1 MKSVNLSR
9 NNLKE
14 NIFYIKDHLFPYKK
28 VLVFQNIKRDVCF
41 LKLFQRFKMLFHQA
55 YRQN

>member
-1 MKSVNLSR
+1 MKSVNLTR

-14 NIFYIKDHLFPYKK
+14 NIFNIKDHLFPYRKA
-28 VLVFQNIKRDVCF
+28 LIFQNMKRDVCIM
-41 LKLFQRFKMLFHQA
+41 KLFQRFKMLFHQA

>member
-1 MKSVNLSR
+1 MKSVNLNR

-14 NIFYIKDHLFPYKK
+14 NIFYIKDHLVPNRKA
-28 VLVFQNIKRDVCF
+28 LVFQNMKRDVCVM
-41 LKLFQRFKMLFHQA
+41 KLFQRFKMLFHQA

>member
-1 MKSVNLSR
+1 MKSKNLNR

-28 VLVFQNIKRDVCF
+28 ALVFQNMKRDVCVM
-41 LKLFQRFKMLFHQA
+41 KLFQRFKMLFHQA